1 MGKRTRRMV
10 SLVLMGSLAVL
21 VVQLTSH
28 PANGADEA
36 AFFKGKTVEIIVSN
50 KAGGGHDA
58 YARMIAPALEKALGA
73 TVLVKNMPG
82 GNSYVAIRHAY
93 NAKPDGLT
101 LILLD
106 GMKTTMVQATKD
118 PLGAGMDVRK
128 FINLGRA
135 RYDQGVM
142 LMSTKSPFKTIADLK
157 AAKRT
162 IKFAGSAGGGA
173 GTFTAGFI
181 VALGGLNA
189 KILQGFGG
197 SSEMALAAMKGEI
210 DGFGNSATGAVQ
222 FEKQEEIYPL
232 CIIDSERCKL
242 LPKVPT
248 LGELIPLN
256 AEQTAWIKRVE
267 DIMSLGLSVATTPGV
282 PKERVQYL
290 ETVVTKILT
299 DKEFQAAAE
308 KRECPIDFLAG
319 KALQEKVQVFLD
331 KPESELKLIKEYLLE
346 KYFD

>member
-1 MGKRTRRMV
+1 MGKLTPWMIRFV
-10 SLVLMGSLAVL
+10 WIGSLAILFVP
-21 VVQLTSH
+21 VASR
-28 PANGADEA
+28 PARGADEA
-36 AFFKGKTVEIIVSN
+36 GFFKGKTLEIIVSN

-58 YARMIAPALEKALGA
+58 YARLIAPALEKALGA

-93 NAKPDGLT
+93 STKPDGLT

-118 PLGAGMDVRK
+118 PLGEGMDVRK
-128 FINLGRA
+128 FNVLGRA

-142 LMSTKSPFKTIADLK
+142 LMSTKSPFKTIADMK

-162 IKFAGSAGGGA
+162 IKFAGSAGGGV

-181 VALGGLNA
+181 VAVGGLNA

-248 LGELIPLN
+248 LGELIPLSS
-256 AEQTAWIKRVE
+256 EQSMWIKRVE

-282 PKERVQYL
+282 PKERVQFL
-290 ETVVTKILT
+290 ETVVTRMLT

-308 KRECPIDFLAG
+308 KRECPIDFLSG
-319 KALQEKVQVFLD
+319 KALQEKIQAFLN

>member
-1 MGKRTRRMV
+1 MGKLTRSII
-10 SLVLMGSLAVL
+10 SLVWMGSLAIFFVH
-21 VVQLTSH
+21 VAPSPTR
-28 PANGADEA
+28 GADEA
-36 AFFKGKTVEIIVSN
+36 AFFKGKTLQIIVSN

-58 YARMIAPALEKALGA
+58 YARFIAPALEKALGA

-82 GNSYVAIRHAY
+82 GNSYIAIRHVY
-93 NAKPDGLT
+93 NTKPDGLT

-106 GMKTTMVQATKD
+106 GMKTTLTQATKD
-118 PLGAGMDVRK
+118 ALGEGMDVRK
-128 FINLGRA
+128 FNLLGRA

-142 LMSTKSPFKTIADLK
+142 LMSTKSPFKSIADLK

-162 IKFAGSAGGGA
+162 IKFGGSVGGGA

-181 VALGGLNA
+181 LAVGGLNA

-197 SSEMALAAMKGEI
+197 TAEYALAAMKGEI

-222 FEKQEEIYPL
+222 FQRQEEIYPL

-248 LGELIPLN
+248 LGELIPLSS
-256 AEQTAWIKRVE
+256 EQSMWIKRVE

-282 PKERVQYL
+282 SKERVQYL
-290 ETVVTKILT
+290 ETVVTKLLT
-299 DKEFQAAAE
+299 NKEFQAVAE
-308 KRECPIDFLAG
+308 KQECPIDFLSG
-319 KALQEKVQVFLD
+319 KALQEKVLVFLN
-331 KPESELKLIKEYLLE
+331 KPESELKLIKENLLE